1 MLNVLLAEMA
11 TGAEKLIQLPADWE
25 PWQVF
30 RHVRTNYPAYCFLE
44 SWEAPAAVGEAIA
57 A

>member
-1 MLNVLLAEMA
+1 MLNVLLSHLNTRE
-11 TGAEKLIQLPADWE
+11 EILISLPADWE

-30 RHVRTNYPAYCFLE
+30 RHVRTKYPEFYFLE
-44 SWEAPAAVGEAIA
+44 SWESPEPVGAIA